1 MEGLNTALGS
11 LEHAF
16 YKLPGSHVI
25 ARYVRSSHQ
34 NDPGRTVLELLLFLF
49 LVRTVL
55 QSRTRAGDAERH
67 FIKFSE
73 KEIDELV
80 DDWQPEPLGAPL
92 TESEQSDLSSV
103 QVVLGS
109 NGPKPRL
116 ASHPSKPVINFASFN
131 FTGLAGD
138 ERVRERAIDILHKY
152 GLGSCGP
159 PGFYGTFDVHLD
171 LERDIADFLGTESA
185 IVYSQAYS
193 AVASVIT
200 AFAKRHDV
208 IVADRGVGFAIQ
220 QALKVSR
227 STVRWY
233 DHNDY
238 HSLEQV
244 LEHVDKEHR
253 KRKGPLTRRF
263 IVTEGMFERDGQI
276 ADLPRIVELKNK
288 YKFRLILDESLSF
301 GTLGRTGRGLT
312 ELYNVPAPEVDI
324 FIGSLAA
331 GLNAAGGFCAGSRVV
346 TEHQRINGTS
356 FVYSAAMP
364 ALLAAGASTGMTV
377 LRETPS
383 LLAVLQENVHAVRA
397 VLDKSDVLEIPS
409 HPAAPIITLH
419 IKPTSASSL
428 SPSAVPPSS
437 SGKHSNPTHILPA
450 HAPVYDIE
458 KEESLLQEIVDE
470 CLSQGVWLSR
480 AKRLKNED
488 SPARPSLRV
497 CVSGALAKKEA
508 ERAAGVVKAVASK
521 VLGKKR

>member
-1 MEGLNTALGS
+1 M
-11 LEHAF
+11 
-16 YKLPGSHVI
+16 
-25 ARYVRSSHQ
+25 
-34 NDPGRTVLELLLFLF
+34 
-49 LVRTVL
+49 
-55 QSRTRAGDAERH
+55 
-67 FIKFSE
+67 
-73 KEIDELV
+73 

-92 TESEQSDLSSV
+92 TEKEQSDLSSV
-103 QVVLGS
+103 QVVLGP

-116 ASHPSKPVINFASFN
+116 ASHPSKPVLNLTSYN
-131 FTGLAGD
+131 FTGLAGSD
-138 ERVRERAIDILHKY
+138 RVRERAVEILGKY

-185 IVYSQAYS
+185 IIYSQAYS

-200 AFAKRHDV
+200 AFAKRHDI

-220 QALKVSR
+220 QAIKVSR

-263 IVTEGMFERDGQI
+263 IVTEGLFERDGQI
-276 ADLPRIVELKNK
+276 ADLPRLVELKNK

-324 FIGSLAA
+324 FIGSLSA

-364 ALLAAGASTGMTV
+364 ALLAAGASTGIQV

-383 LLAVLQENVHAVRA
+383 LLAGLQENVQAVRA

-409 HPAAPIITLH
+409 HPAAPVITLH
-419 IKPTSASSL
+419 IKQSVLAPSSL
-428 SPSAVPPSS
+428 SPSAVPPTPT
-437 SGKHSNPTHILPA
+437 KHTHSNPTHILPA
-450 HAPVYDIE
+450 NAPTYDIE
-458 KEESLLQEIVDE
+458 REEALLQEIVDE
-470 CLSQGVWLSR
+470 CLNQGVWITR
-480 AKRLKNED
+480 ARRLKRED
-488 SPARPSLRV
+488 SPARPALRV
-497 CVSGALAKKEA
+497 CVSVALQRKEA
-508 ERAAGVVKAVASK
+508 EKAAGVVKAVAAK
-521 VLGKKR
+521 VLGRKR